1 MGKMADR
8 ITSSQARSREPRRE
22 LFPKET
28 GDGLM
33 PHGIGKCTEL
43 WIMQPMDSLRVT
55 IMSRQDCHLCRVVT
69 RVAKHVQQDL
79 PFHLSVVDVD
89 SDPELKERYGDR
101 VPVVLLNDQETL
113 SGKVTGEA
121 LREAI
126 KKARWRNPI
135 SRILSRVKLALTR
148 G

>member
-1 MGKMADR
+1 
-8 ITSSQARSREPRRE
+8 
-22 LFPKET
+22 
-28 GDGLM
+28 
-33 PHGIGKCTEL
+33 
-43 WIMQPMDSLRVT
+43 MDSLRIT

-69 RVAKHVQQDL
+69 RVARQVQQDL
-79 PFHLSVVDVD
+79 SFQLSVVDID
-89 SDPELKERYGDR
+89 SDPGLRKRYGDR
-101 VPVVLLNDQETL
+101 VPVVLLNDQETF
-113 SGKVTGEA
+113 SGKVTGGA